1 MSRASEDT
9 LAALHGAMAE
19 HLTEMLKDGSELKSA
34 DLNVMR
40 QFLKDNHVEV
50 ILGADVDGAMS
61 KMVETLGKMTQED
74 LRAH

>member
-19 HLTEMLKDGSELKSA
+19 HFTKMLQDGSELKSA
-34 DLNVMR
+34 DLKVMR